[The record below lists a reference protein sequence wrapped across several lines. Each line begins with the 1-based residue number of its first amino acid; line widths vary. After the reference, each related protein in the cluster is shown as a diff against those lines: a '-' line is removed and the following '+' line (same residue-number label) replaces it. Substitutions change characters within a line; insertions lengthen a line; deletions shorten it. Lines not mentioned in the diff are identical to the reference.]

1 MGPALVALCAFA
13 LHAAAWDQYGIFRD
27 ELYFLSC
34 GERLAWGYVDQP
46 PLVAVVARL
55 AQEIFGLWVPGLR
68 LVPWVASSLAVWAT
82 GMLALALGAGRAG
95 ATLAAVAALSAPVLL
110 TLGHYLTMNA
120 WEPLLFV
127 LLAWTLVRLAGGAS
141 PRLWLAAGAIV
152 GIGLQSKY
160 SMGLYAATLGAG
172 LLLTASGRRA
182 LASRWTAGGALL
194 AVALALP
201 NLLWQANHGFPFLEL
216 VRNGRLYKNAPFT
229 PGGFISEL
237 LLEVNPV
244 SAILWIPGLAA
255 LLLWRPL
262 SASRFL
268 GVGFLLLAAALFGS
282 GGKPYYLASSFP
294 ALLAAGGALWSGWT
308 RQGLLERR
316 LGERAPRLLAVPA
329 VAILAFLL
337 LAAPLALPLVPAQR
351 YVAYQSWLGIGPSPL
366 ERHEMGVLPQMYADQ
381 HGWAEMAAAVHEAWR
396 KLPEAE
402 RGRAFVFGRNYG
414 EASAVELL
422 GRSLGVPPVASGH
435 NNWFLWGLPPG
446 RDVAIVISDEKESC
460 SGFASRE
467 LLVKMAVNPL
477 AMPYESG
484 RWIWA
489 CRQPTRP
496 LSELWSAVRIY
507 I

>member
-1 MGPALVALCAFA
+1 
-13 LHAAAWDQYGIFRD
+13 
-27 ELYFLSC
+27 
-34 GERLAWGYVDQP
+34 
-46 PLVAVVARL
+46 
-55 AQEIFGLWVPGLR
+55 
-68 LVPWVASSLAVWAT
+68 
-82 GMLALALGAGRAG
+82 
-95 ATLAAVAALSAPVLL
+95 VAALSAPVLL

-127 LLAWTLVRLAGGAS
+127 LLAWTLVRLVGGGN

-152 GIGLQSKY
+152 GIGLLNKY
-160 SMGLYAATLGAG
+160 SMGLYAGTLGAA
-172 LLLTASGRRA
+172 LVLTASGRRA
-182 LASRWTAGGALL
+182 LASGWAAGGILL
-194 AVALALP
+194 AAVLALP
-201 NLLWQANHGFPFLEL
+201 NLLWQADHGFPFLEL
-216 VRNGRLYKNAPFT
+216 VRNGRLYKNASFT
-229 PGGFISEL
+229 PGGFLSEL
-237 LLEVNPV
+237 LLEVNPA
-244 SAILWIPGLAA
+244 STILWIPGLAG
-255 LLLWRPL
+255 LLLWRRL
-262 SASRFL
+262 SAFRFL
-268 GVGFLLLAAALFGS
+268 GVGFLLLAAVLFTS
-282 GGKPYYLASSFP
+282 RGKPYYLAPAFP
-294 ALLAAGGALWSGWT
+294 VLLAAGGVLWSGWT

-337 LAAPLALPLVPAQR
+337 LAAPLSLPLLSAQR
-351 YVAYQSWLGIGPSPL
+351 YVAYQSRLGIGPSPG

-381 HGWAEMAAAVHEAWR
+381 HGWAEMAAAVHEAWE

-402 RGRAFVFGRNYG
+402 RDRAFVFGRNYG

-467 LLVKMAVNPL
+467 LLVKMPGNPM

-484 RWIWA
+484 RSIWA

-496 LSELWSAVRIY
+496 VSEIWSAVRNY